1 MRLPNIILCVLV
13 FCQESTSSD
22 ITQIGWV
29 KIGGGPTII
38 FLLLSAPRF
47 CHRWGHNY
55 RHWWN
60 HGGGAH
66 VRESGLFVQL
76 GSDITP
82 PPLESGVRDEI
93 RHQGEQLHVVQV
105 HALQFR
111 CAITEEKGIGVASS
125 TVARGR
131 NLIPAHQARLS
142 QPTSRLSWGVM
153 QGP

>member
-1 MRLPNIILCVLV
+1 MYLLISVNVSNFFLRRKHSLTFRNVLMCWPNIILSVLV

-105 HALQFR
+105 DALQPL
-111 CAITEEKGIGVASS
+111 CNY
-125 TVARGR
+125 RGEG
-131 NLIPAHQARLS
+131 N
-142 QPTSRLSWGVM
+142 WCGE
-153 QGP
+153 